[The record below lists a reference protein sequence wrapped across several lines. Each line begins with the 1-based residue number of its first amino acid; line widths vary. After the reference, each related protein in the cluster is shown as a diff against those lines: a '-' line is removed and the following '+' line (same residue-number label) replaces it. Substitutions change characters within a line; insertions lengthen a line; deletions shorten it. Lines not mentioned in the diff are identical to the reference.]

1 MVASGNDFV
10 VVYGLKY
17 SGSLPALAKRICS
30 RKFGIGADGLLVL
43 QSSRSAD
50 LRMRIFNADG
60 SQANMCGNGA
70 RCAALYSLA
79 QIADNQGKVQIE
91 TNAGIIESEVK
102 NNKVKIKFTEPGDI
116 KLDIPIKVAGRII
129 KVNYIDTG
137 VPHAVVFV
145 QGLAKIDAAAIGR
158 QIRYHQAFAPK
169 GANVDFVEIL
179 SKDSIGVRTYERG
192 VEDETL
198 ACGTGSAASALI
210 FSLKTNALHKVMV
223 HTKSKEILTIYFA
236 RVFNKFKNVWLEG
249 KVRIV
254 YQGVYYV

>member
-17 SGSLPALAKRICS
+17 SGSLPDLAKRICS

-43 QSSRSAD
+43 QNSRNAD

-60 SQANMCGNGA
+60 SQARMCGNGA
-70 RCAALYSLA
+70 RCAALYALA
-79 QIADNQGKVQIE
+79 QIADNQGEVRIE
-91 TNAGIIESEVK
+91 TKAGIIESQVK
-102 NNKVKIKFTEPGDI
+102 DSSVKIKFTDPENI
-116 KLDIPIKVAGRII
+116 KLDIPVKVAGRMV

-145 QGLAKIDAAAIGR
+145 QGLAKIDAVAIGR
-158 QIRYHQAFAPK
+158 QIRYHQEFAPQ
-169 GANVDFVEIL
+169 GANVDFVEVL
-179 SKDSIGVRTYERG
+179 SKDTIRVRTYERG

-210 FSLKTNALHKVMV
+210 FSLKTNALHKVLV
-223 HTKSKEILTIYFA
+223 HTRSKEILTIYFA
-236 RVFNKFKNVWLEG
+236 RIFNGFKNVWLEG

-254 YQGVYYV
+254 YQGVYNV